1 MDVFK
6 KEEIP
11 EGLNYKKNVR
21 TGHLVLI
28 ARLGY
33 VMFLNSSESINWD
46 YIRKFIFILNYA

>member
-46 YIRKFIFILNYA
+46 YIRKFIFLF